1 MKKDESGKGI
11 IRKNLAILGSTGSI
25 GTNCLDVVSR
35 FPQRFNVK
43 ALTTNTSIEIFL
55 DQVKRFKPSIAAI
68 ADDEAATRF
77 CRMADHGSLNVLKGK
92 EGLLEAVRDPECD
105 VVVNGLVGAVGL
117 EPTLEALRHGKQVA
131 LANKETLVIG
141 GELVREALR
150 QSDTELL
157 PVDSEHSAIWECLH
171 GRPREYVKKIILTAS
186 GGPFR
191 DLDVN
196 HLRMVTI
203 EDALEHPTWKMGR
216 KITIDSAT
224 LMNKGLEVI
233 EAYWLFGVDIDMIE
247 VVIHPESIIHSM
259 VEFIDGSV
267 IAQLSLP
274 DMRQPIQK
282 ALFYPEKADYSF
294 TDNDFFEIGSLT
306 FLRPDHEKFPC
317 LSLARQALKTGGTCP
332 AVLNAANEIAVARF
346 LEKDLH
352 FLQIPHIIQKTIAAH
367 TVQYH
372 PTLDEILDV
381 DGWAREYAAGIR
393 PD

>member
-1 MKKDESGKGI
+1 MKSVESDTPTT
-11 IRKNLAILGSTGSI
+11 RKNLAILGSTGSI

-35 FPQRFNVK
+35 FPRRFNVT
-43 ALTTNTSIEIFL
+43 ALTANTSIEIL
-55 DQVKRFKPSIAAI
+55 LEQVKRFHPSIVAV
-68 ADDEAATRF
+68 ADRESALRF
-77 CRMADHGSLNVLKGK
+77 SRMVDLDSLDVRKGR
-92 EGLLEAVRDPECD
+92 EGLLEAVRDPGCD

-117 EPTLEALRHGKQVA
+117 EPTLEALKHGKRVA
-131 LANKETLVIG
+131 LANKESLVIG
-141 GELVREALR
+141 GELVLEALR
-150 QSDTELL
+150 QANTELL

-171 GRPREYVKKIILTAS
+171 GRPREYIKKIILTAS

-196 HLRMVTI
+196 HLRKVTI

-233 EAYWLFGVDIDMIE
+233 EAYWLFGVEIDLIE

-259 VEFIDGSV
+259 VEFIDGSI

-282 ALFYPEKADYSF
+282 ALFYPEKANYSF
-294 TDNDFFEIGSLT
+294 TDNDLFEIGSLT
-306 FLRPDHEKFPC
+306 FQRPDHEKFPC

-332 AVLNAANEIAVARF
+332 AVLNAANEVAVARF

-352 FLQIPHIIQKTIAAH
+352 FLQIPHIIQKTMEAH
-367 TVQYH
+367 VVRHH
-372 PTLDEILDV
+372 PALNEILQV
-381 DGWAREYAAGIR
+381 DRWARDYAAGIR
-393 PD
+393 LD